1 MTATRERQ
9 SAPSPDDGAPRWS
22 ERSAFGN
29 RRGVPLWGALLLALG
44 LAVLGTAA
52 DLLINAKTATLTN
65 SGLVIGCVLAV
76 LLVRRASVFGPM
88 VQPPLVTLVVPVLAM
103 AFGAGSGSKGISGL
117 ALELVNPLIN
127 SFPMMATTTGVCVAI
142 GLVRMFLL
150 QRARDAESGDPEAT
164 AQKKPV
170 RDRQPRKDSAKQE
183 ARSKEGAKRD
193 ERGRP
198 QRRPAEGQGNRPRP
212 DSGAAA
218 RGRPAPEQGGRPR
231 PAPGGARGE
240 GKPDRGERAP
250 GRGSGG
256 RGGERGTPPGRGQPP
271 RGSG

>member
-52 DLLINAKTATLTN
+52 DLLVNAKTATLTN

-198 QRRPAEGQGNRPRP
+198 QRRPAEGQGNRSRP
-212 DSGAAA
+212 DSGAAG
-218 RGRPAPEQGGRPR
+218 RGRPA
-231 PAPGGARGE
+231 
-240 GKPDRGERAP
+240 
-250 GRGSGG
+250 S
-256 RGGERGTPPGRGQPP
+256 
-271 RGSG
+271 